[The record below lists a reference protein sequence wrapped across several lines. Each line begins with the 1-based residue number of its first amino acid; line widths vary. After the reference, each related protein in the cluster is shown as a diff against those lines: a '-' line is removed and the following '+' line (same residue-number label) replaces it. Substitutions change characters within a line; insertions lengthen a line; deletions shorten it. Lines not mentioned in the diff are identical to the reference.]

1 MADRLLLADDHVVV
15 REGLKQLLL
24 RAGFKIVAELS
35 TGREAVESASKLSPD
50 VAVLDVSM
58 PSLNGIDAARAIR
71 AVSPHTKSVILTVH
85 KEDQY
90 VVSALRAG
98 IEGYVVKMQA
108 GSELVQAIRAVLR
121 GDTYYGPRVSET
133 AVKAAKAGRAVD
145 CDFLT
150 LRERQVLQLIAEGGT
165 NKDISCQLALSIKT
179 VESHRGNLMKKLD
192 IHETAGLV
200 RHAIKIG
207 LIQP

>member
-1 MADRLLLADDHVVV
+1 LADRLLLAEDHVVV
-15 REGLKQLLL
+15 REGLIQLLL
-24 RAGFKIVAELS
+24 REGFEVVAEVS
-35 TGREAVESASKLSPD
+35 TGRDAVESARKLSPD

-58 PSLNGIDAARAIR
+58 PLLNGIDAARAIR
-71 AVSPHTKSVILTVH
+71 VVSPHTKSVILTIH
-85 KEDQY
+85 TEEQY
-90 VVSALRAG
+90 VLSALRAG

-108 GSELVQAIRAVLR
+108 GSDLVDAIRTVLR
-121 GDTYYGPRVSET
+121 GDLYLSPRIS
-133 AVKAAKAGRAVD
+133 AIAMKATKADCAVD

-150 LRERQVLQLIAEGGT
+150 LRERQILQLIAEGSS
-165 NKDISCQLALSIKT
+165 NKQISRQLDVSIKT